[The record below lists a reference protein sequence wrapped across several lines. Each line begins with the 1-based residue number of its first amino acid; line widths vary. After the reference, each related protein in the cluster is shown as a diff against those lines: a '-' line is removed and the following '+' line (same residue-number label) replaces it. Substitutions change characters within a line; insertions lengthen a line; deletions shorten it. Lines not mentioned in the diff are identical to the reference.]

1 MHLTRYNTHNMIGTG
16 VALVTPFKADFS
28 IDFPALE
35 NIVNHCINGGL
46 EYLVVLGT
54 TGEGPTLNK
63 EEKKQ
68 IFAFVAE
75 KAAGRIPL
83 VAGIGGNDTR
93 EVVEALKAFDSKGY
107 SAILSVSPYYNKP
120 NQEGIFL
127 HYMELEKVTPLPIII
142 YNVPGRTGAGISA
155 ATTLRLANASQKF
168 IAVKEA
174 SGNPEVFM
182 DILKDKPAHFSVIS
196 GDDNLTLP
204 FIAMG
209 MTGVISV
216 IAQAYPRKFSDMVR
230 LGLAG
235 NFSEARTLHFELY
248 EATKLIFADG
258 SPAGVKVILNQLGLC
273 QTTVRL
279 PLAPVNKEVEA
290 KLRAHTLS

>member
-1 MHLTRYNTHNMIGTG
+1 MIGTG
-16 VALVTPFKADFS
+16 VALVTPFHADYS

-35 NIVNHCINGGL
+35 KLVEYCIQGGL

-54 TGEGPTLNK
+54 TGEGPTLTK
-63 EEKKQ
+63 DEKKQ
-68 IFAFVAE
+68 VFKFVAE
-75 KAAGRIPL
+75 KVAGRVPL

-93 EVVEALKAFDSKGY
+93 EVVEAMLSFDIKGY

-120 NQEGIFL
+120 TQEGIYL

-142 YNVPGRTGAGISA
+142 YNVPGRTGMSISA
-155 ATTLRLANASQKF
+155 ATTLRLANASTKF
-168 IAVKEA
+168 IAIKEA
-174 SGNPEVFM
+174 SGNPEIFM
-182 DILKDKPAHFSVIS
+182 DILKNKPAHFSVIS

-216 IAQAYPRKFSDMVR
+216 IAQAYPRQYSDMVR

-235 NFSEARTLHFELY
+235 KFEEARALHYHLYDLMKMIYLDGNPGGIKVVLNELG
-248 EATKLIFADG
+248 IG
-258 SPAGVKVILNQLGLC
+258 QNV
-273 QTTVRL
+273 VRL
-279 PLAPVNKEVEA
+279 PLAPVNKDVEA
-290 KLRAHTLS
+290 LLRANMLA

>member
-1 MHLTRYNTHNMIGTG
+1 MQGTG
-16 VALVTPFKADFS
+16 VALVTPFNPDFS
-28 IDFPALE
+28 IDFPSLE
-35 NIVNHCINGGL
+35 KIVNHCIEGGL

-68 IFAFVAE
+68 IFKFVAE

-93 EVVEALKAFDSKGY
+93 EVAEAMQSFDPTGY

-120 NQEGIFL
+120 NQEGI
-127 HYMELEKVTPLPIII
+127 YMHFMALEKVTPLPIII
-142 YNVPGRTGAGISA
+142 YNVPARTGMSISA
-155 ATTLRLANASQKF
+155 ATTLRLANASKKF

-174 SGNPEVFM
+174 SGNAELFM
-182 DILKDKPAHFSVIS
+182 DILKDAPAHFSVIS

-204 FIAMG
+204 FLAMG

-216 IAQAYPRKFSDMVR
+216 IAQAYPRPFSDMVR

-235 NFSEARTLHFELY
+235 KFEEARAVHFKLY
-248 EATKLIFADG
+248 DIMKTIFADG
-258 SPAGVKVILNQLGLC
+258 SPGGVKVLLNQQGLC
-273 QTTVRL
+273 QNVVRL

-290 KLRAHTLS
+290 KLRAFTLA

>member
-1 MHLTRYNTHNMIGTG
+1 MKGTG
-16 VALVTPFKADFS
+16 VALVTPFHADYS
-28 IDFPALE
+28 IDFESLE
-35 NIVNHCINGGL
+35 KIIEHCISGGL

-68 IFAFVAE
+68 VFKFVAE
-75 KAAGRIPL
+75 KVNGRVPL

-93 EVVEALKAFDSKGY
+93 EVAEAMQSLETKGY

-120 NQEGIFL
+120 NQEGIYL
-127 HYMELEKVTPLPIII
+127 HYMELAKVTPLPIII

-155 ATTLRLANASQKF
+155 ATTLRLAQVSDKF

-174 SGNPEVFM
+174 SGSPEVFM
-182 DILKDKPAHFSVIS
+182 DILKDKPAHFAVIS

-204 FIAMG
+204 FLAMG

-216 IAQAYPRKFSDMVR
+216 IAQAYPRMFSDMVR
-230 LGLAG
+230 LGLDG
-235 NFSEARTLHFELY
+235 KFEEARVLHFKLY
-248 EATKLIFADG
+248 EVMKMIFADG
-258 SPAGVKVILNQLGLC
+258 SPGGVKVLLNQMGLC
-273 QTTVRL
+273 QNVVRL
-279 PLAPVNKEVEA
+279 PLAPVNKDVEA
-290 KLRAHTLS
+290 KLRGVLLS

>member
-1 MHLTRYNTHNMIGTG
+1 MKGTG
-16 VALVTPFKADFS
+16 VALVTPFHADYS
-28 IDFPALE
+28 IDFESLAKIIE
-35 NIVNHCINGGL
+35 HCISGGL

-68 IFAFVAE
+68 VFKFVAE
-75 KAAGRIPL
+75 KVNGRVPL

-93 EVVEALKAFDSKGY
+93 EVMEAMQSLDTKGY

-120 NQEGIFL
+120 NQEGIYL
-127 HYMELEKVTPLPIII
+127 HYMELAKVTPLPIII

-155 ATTLRLANASQKF
+155 ATTLRLAKTSDKF

-174 SGNPEVFM
+174 SGSPEIFM
-182 DILKDKPAHFSVIS
+182 DILKDKPSNFSVIS

-204 FIAMG
+204 FLAMG

-216 IAQAYPRKFSDMVR
+216 IAQAYPRMFSDMVR
-230 LGLAG
+230 LGLDG
-235 NFSEARTLHFELY
+235 KFEEARALHFKLY
-248 EATKLIFADG
+248 EVMKMIFVDG
-258 SPAGVKVILNQLGLC
+258 SPGGVKILLNQMGLC
-273 QTTVRL
+273 QNVVRL
-279 PLAPVNKEVEA
+279 PLAPVNKDLEA
-290 KLRAHTLS
+290 KLRAVTLT

>member
-1 MHLTRYNTHNMIGTG
+1 MKGTG
-16 VALVTPFKADFS
+16 VALVTPFHADYS
-28 IDFPALE
+28 IDFESLE
-35 NIVNHCINGGL
+35 KIIEHCISGGL

-54 TGEGPTLNK
+54 TGEGPTLTK

-68 IFAFVAE
+68 VFKFVSD
-75 KAAGRIPL
+75 KVKGRVPL

-93 EVVEALKAFDSKGY
+93 EVIEAMLSLDANGY

-120 NQEGIFL
+120 NQEGIYL
-127 HYMELEKVTPLPIII
+127 HYMELAKVSPLPIII

-155 ATTLRLANASQKF
+155 ATTLRLAKASDKF

-174 SGNPEVFM
+174 SGSPEVFM
-182 DILKDKPAHFSVIS
+182 DILKDKPGHFAVIS

-204 FIAMG
+204 FLAMG

-216 IAQAYPRKFSDMVR
+216 IAQAYPRMFSDMVR
-230 LGLAG
+230 LGLEG
-235 NFSEARTLHFELY
+235 KFEEARVLHFKLY
-248 EATKLIFADG
+248 EVMKMIFADG
-258 SPAGVKVILNQLGLC
+258 SPGGVKVLLNQMGLC
-273 QTTVRL
+273 QNVVRL

-290 KLRAHTLS
+290 RLRGVVLT

>member
-1 MHLTRYNTHNMIGTG
+1 MKGTG
-16 VALVTPFKADFS
+16 VALVTPFHADYS
-28 IDFPALE
+28 IDFESLAKIIE
-35 NIVNHCINGGL
+35 HCISGGL

-54 TGEGPTLNK
+54 TGEGPTLSK

-68 IFAFVAE
+68 VFKFAAE
-75 KAAGRIPL
+75 KVNGRVPL

-93 EVVEALKAFDSKGY
+93 EVVEAMKSFDSSGY

-120 NQEGIFL
+120 NQEGIYL
-127 HYMELEKVTPLPIII
+127 HYMELAKVSPLPIII

-155 ATTLRLANASQKF
+155 ATTLRLANASNKF

-174 SGNPEVFM
+174 SGSPEVFM

-204 FIAMG
+204 FLAMG

-216 IAQAYPRKFSDMVR
+216 IAQAYPRMFSDMVR
-230 LGLAG
+230 LGLDG
-235 NFSEARTLHFELY
+235 KFEEARALHFTLY
-248 EATKLIFADG
+248 EVMKMIFADG
-258 SPAGVKVILNQLGLC
+258 SPGGVKVLLNQLGLC
-273 QTTVRL
+273 ENIVRL
-279 PLAPVNKEVEA
+279 PLAPVNKDVEA
-290 KLRAHTLS
+290 KLRSVNLA

>member
-1 MHLTRYNTHNMIGTG
+1 MKGTG
-16 VALVTPFKADFS
+16 VALVTPFHADYS
-28 IDFPALE
+28 IDFESLE
-35 NIVNHCINGGL
+35 KIIEHCISGGL

-63 EEKKQ
+63 DEKKQ
-68 IFAFVAE
+68 VFKFVAD
-75 KAAGRIPL
+75 KVNGRVPL

-93 EVVEALKAFDSKGY
+93 EVVEAMQSLDATGY

-127 HYMELEKVTPLPIII
+127 HYMELAKVTPLPIII

-155 ATTLRLANASQKF
+155 ATTLRLANASDKF

-174 SGNPEVFM
+174 SGSPEVFM

-204 FIAMG
+204 FLAMG

-216 IAQAYPRKFSDMVR
+216 IAQAYPRMFSNMVR
-230 LGLAG
+230 LGLEG
-235 NFSEARTLHFELY
+235 KFEEARALHFKLY
-248 EATKLIFADG
+248 EVMKMIFLDG
-258 SPAGVKVILNQLGLC
+258 SPGGVKVLLNQMGLC
-273 QTTVRL
+273 QNVVRL
-279 PLAPVNKEVEA
+279 PLAPVNKDLEA
-290 KLRAHTLS
+290 KLRGVILT